1 MKLVAQAKIQH
12 KAVKLQ
18 RDPFKL
24 MDLSQL
30 LKNITIN
37 KRESIA
43 LLNKDKDLHRQDQE
57 LKSKMPVQ
65 KQIFLQLVPQYVNN
79 QHKYAAAVNNEY
91 DSINEFLLYV

>member
-18 RDPFKL
+18 RDHFKL
-24 MDLSQL
+24 MDQSQL

-37 KRESIA
+37 KRESIV

-65 KQIFLQLVPQYVNN
+65 KQIFLQLVLQYVKN
-79 QHKYAAAVNNEY
+79 QYKYATAVNNEY
-91 DSINEFLLYV
+91 DSIIGFY